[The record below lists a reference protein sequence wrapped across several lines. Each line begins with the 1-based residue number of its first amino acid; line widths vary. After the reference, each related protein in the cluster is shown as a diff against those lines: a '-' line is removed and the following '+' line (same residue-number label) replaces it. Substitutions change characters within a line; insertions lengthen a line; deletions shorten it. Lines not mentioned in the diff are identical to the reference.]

1 MSIRKRGENYFIDYY
16 YKGKRQREMVGSNR
30 KLAEIILKKRETEI
44 AENKHLDIKKNYE
57 IKFED
62 FADEFTRLHVV
73 FLKPSTQKSNK
84 SILKTLKRYFGGLYL
99 YNIGPKDIEM
109 FKAERI
115 KAVKKSNKAL
125 LKTLKPA
132 TINRN
137 VALLKCLFNKAVAWG
152 KADKNP
158 LKGMKPLKENN
169 KRLRFLEKNEIL
181 KLIDCC
187 SPHLKPIVIV
197 AVNTGMRTGEILNLK
212 WNDLDYKR
220 NLLYLIETKNNEK
233 REIPMSDIVKKT
245 LIKVLK
251 HPDSPYI
258 FCNKNGKPYES
269 IKTSFHTAMKRAG
282 IENFRFHDLRGTF
295 ASHLVMLGIDLRTV
309 QELLGHKSFEMVLRY
324 SHLSP
329 SHKSKAVELLEKNI
343 MDRGSEVGTN
353 WARESDNEL
362 IRKAASFVTVDN

>member
-1 MSIRKRGENYFIDYY
+1 
-16 YKGKRQREMVGSNR
+16 
-30 KLAEIILKKRETEI
+30 
-44 AENKHLDIKKNYE
+44 DIKKNYK

-62 FADEFTRLHVV
+62 FADEFTRLHIV

-84 SILKTLKRYFGGLYL
+84 SILKTLKSYFGGLYL

-137 VALLKCLFNKAVAWG
+137 VALLKCMFNKAIEWRKV
-152 KADKNP
+152 DKNP

-197 AVNTGMRTGEILNLK
+197 AVNSGMRTGEILNLK
-212 WNDLDYKR
+212 WNDIDFKT
-220 NLLYLIETKNNEK
+220 NLIYLMETKNGECREVPMNETVK
-233 REIPMSDIVKKT
+233 RT

-251 HPDSPYI
+251 RPESPYV
-258 FCNKNGKPYES
+258 FCNEIGKPYES
-269 IKTSFHTAMKRAG
+269 IKTSFHTAIKRAG
-282 IENFRFHDLRGTF
+282 IKDFVFHNLRHTF
-295 ASHLVMLGIDLRTV
+295 ASHLVMMGIDLRTV
-309 QELLGHKSFEMVLRY
+309 QELLGHKSYAMVLRY

-329 SHKSKAVELLEKNI
+329 SHKSKAVELLDKNI

-353 WARESDNEL
+353 WAHEPIMEKLEKEL
-362 IRKAASFVTVDN
+362 VFVTANN

>member
-16 YKGKRQREMVGSNR
+16 YQGRRQREMVGSNR
-30 KLAEIILKKRETEI
+30 KLAEIVLKKRETEI
-44 AENKHLDIKKNYE
+44 VEGKHLDIKKNYK

-62 FADEFTRLHVV
+62 FAEEFTRLHVV

-84 SILKTLKRYFGGLYL
+84 SILKTLKSYFGGLYL

-137 VALLKCLFNKAVAWG
+137 VALLKCMFNKAIEWG

-197 AVNTGMRTGEILNLK
+197 AVNSGMRTGEILNLK
-212 WNDLDYKR
+212 WNDVDYKR

-233 REIPMSDIVKKT
+233 REIPLNDIVKKT

-251 HPDSPYI
+251 HPDSAYI

-282 IENFRFHDLRGTF
+282 IENFRFHDLRHTF
-295 ASHLVMLGIDLRTV
+295 ASHLVMMGIDLRTV

-329 SHKSKAVELLEKNI
+329 SHKSKAVELLDKNI

-353 WARESDNEL
+353 WAHEPIMEKLEKEL
-362 IRKAASFVTVDN
+362 VFVTANN